1 MDRVALLQQQL
12 GQKCAVLTGY
22 AGDQRDLGTTVH
34 SVAFRHIRGFLVRR
48 SAAAPSLPS
57 PASGGGYREGPG
69 CRLRHVSHQ
78 TAARQGGAWDPA
90 RSVIAVP
97 WTAIGATL
105 RPPPFAGSVPK
116 DLGVAGSSAAT
127 TPLL

>member
-57 PASGGGYREGPG
+57 PATGEGK
-69 CRLRHVSHQ
+69 
-78 TAARQGGAWDPA
+78 GGAGLSTEA
-90 RSVIAVP
+90 RIPSNRGSARGRRVSCEIRH
-97 WTAIGATL
+97 L
-105 RPPPFAGSVPK
+105 RALDRAWP
-116 DLGVAGSSAAT
+116 T
-127 TPLL
+127 TPP